1 MVARDRQPHDRGM
14 FETILLSILVAIGPV
29 AIVLG
34 SLALLG
40 LAVAAL
46 ADATPGAGLIRPTVS

>member
-1 MVARDRQPHDRGM
+1 MAPTSHFAHDRGM
-14 FETILLSILVAIGPV
+14 FETILFSIAIFIGPA

-46 ADATPGAGLIRPTVS
+46 ADATPGANLVRPTAS

>member
-1 MVARDRQPHDRGM
+1 MAPRGVRAHDRRM
-14 FETILLSILVAIGPV
+14 FESILLSIAILIGPA

-40 LAVAAL
+40 IAVAAL
-46 ADATPGAGLIRPTVS
+46 ADAAPNGLIRPTVS

>member
-1 MVARDRQPHDRGM
+1 M
-14 FETILLSILVAIGPV
+14 FESILFSIAIVIGPA

-40 LAVAAL
+40 IAVAAL
-46 ADATPGAGLIRPTVS
+46 ADATPGAGLIRPTAS